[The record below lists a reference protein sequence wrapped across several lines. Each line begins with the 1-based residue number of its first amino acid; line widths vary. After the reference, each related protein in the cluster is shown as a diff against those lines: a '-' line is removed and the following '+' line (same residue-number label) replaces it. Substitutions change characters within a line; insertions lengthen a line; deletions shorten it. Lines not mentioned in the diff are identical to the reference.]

1 MLMQNVPLQIPS
13 LKPFKGPCHSGT
25 FLGIQLR
32 GSFRLSERLKCQ
44 KTCLKDPFL
53 RRLQAW
59 LHNFQLL
66 LGKSWWNE
74 MDPFWGMGILSGP
87 QRGKSKA
94 ISIWSS
100 HYESLWVSSVNQ
112 IRCHHH
118 HHHQEDPSTRVE
130 CWVCSLSRPIPMII
144 NLTPEKFIATADTCG
159 GLLSGMG

>member
-1 MLMQNVPLQIPS
+1 MEMLMQNVPLQIPS

-87 QRGKSKA
+87 QRGNQKPYPYGPV
-94 ISIWSS
+94 IMS
-100 HYESLWVSSVNQ
+100 HYEFQVSIRSGAIIIIIIIKKTPPPELSVGSVHCQ
-112 IRCHHH
+112 GPF
-118 HHHQEDPSTRVE
+118 Q
-130 CWVCSLSRPIPMII
+130 
-144 NLTPEKFIATADTCG
+144 
-159 GLLSGMG
+159 